1 MRTHFKILPEGCTL
15 ELAGQWIRYC
25 EIWPGLPDELKK
37 LDIGSFWRD
46 PRVLCLFVSH
56 GGCAELQRVA
66 NFWASFPTSN
76 VNVERAFS
84 VMRAMEGPQR
94 YSLSPESVREELMIK
109 VNHNVT
115 TKMVTAAAAISYSK
129 YNQLGVWA
137 RLGGRL
143 GGCFAISIS
152 PYSSIIYSLEDFWA
166 GAAKYSYIFIYKHF
180 IDNRADR

>member
-129 YNQLGVWA
+129 
-137 RLGGRL
+137 
-143 GGCFAISIS
+143 
-152 PYSSIIYSLEDFWA
+152 
-166 GAAKYSYIFIYKHF
+166 
-180 IDNRADR
+180 